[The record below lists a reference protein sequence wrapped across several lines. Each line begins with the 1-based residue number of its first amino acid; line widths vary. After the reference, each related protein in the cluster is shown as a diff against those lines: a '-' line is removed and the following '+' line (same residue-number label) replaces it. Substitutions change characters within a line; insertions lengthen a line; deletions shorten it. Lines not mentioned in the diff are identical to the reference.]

1 MVPKVFV
8 KVTDEKQVS
17 SLLRLADRLEVQV
30 TFRAAGTSLLGQAIT
45 NSVLF
50 LFAGGWTSSKVQSNG
65 DQIVLEPGAVGSRV
79 NDMLNPLGRK
89 IDPDPANTFS
99 IIGGIAANNAS
110 GMCCGV
116 DLNSYCTLH
125 SMRVI
130 LTDGQFSIQTILK
143 AVIVLSAII
152 VSF

>member
-50 LFAGGWTSSKVQSNG
+50 LLAGGWTSSKVQSNG
-65 DQIVLEPGAVGSRV
+65 DQIVLEPGAVGFRV

-89 IDPDPANTFS
+89 IDPDPAS
-99 IIGGIAANNAS
+99 IHFRLLEALQPTMLVECA
-110 GMCCGV
+110 V
-116 DLNSYCTLH
+116 E
-125 SMRVI
+125 
-130 LTDGQFSIQTILK
+130 LT
-143 AVIVLSAII
+143 
-152 VSF
+152 